1 MTHMPNW
8 LIEEVVVLAIF
19 GAVLVTVIRQLGAHL
34 RAKALG
40 TREADFRGI
49 SERSLAS
56 QEATQR
62 SLAEISVRMAKI
74 ERVLQEVE

>member
-1 MTHMPNW
+1 M
-8 LIEEVVVLAIF
+8 
-19 GAVLVTVIRQLGAHL
+19 LVTVIRQVGAHL
-34 RAKALG
+34 RARAQL
-40 TREADFRGI
+40 TREAEFRTI
-49 SERSLAS
+49 SERSVAS

>member
-1 MTHMPNW
+1 MPHW
-8 LIEEVVVLAIF
+8 LIEEVVVLVVF
-19 GAVLVTVIRQLGAHL
+19 GAVLVTIIRQLGAHL
-34 RAKALG
+34 RAKAQLTQETAFRTLG
-40 TREADFRGI
+40 
-49 SERSLAS
+49 ERSVAT